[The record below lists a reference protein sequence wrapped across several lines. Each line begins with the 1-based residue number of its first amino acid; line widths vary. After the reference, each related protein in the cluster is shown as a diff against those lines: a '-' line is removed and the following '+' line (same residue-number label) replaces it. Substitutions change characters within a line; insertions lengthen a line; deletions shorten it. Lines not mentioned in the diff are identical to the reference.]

1 MDTFAKIK
9 KILEYGSGKAVVLDG
24 AGDPEFIV
32 LSWREYEK
40 MLHAIDVLRSLPE
53 QRALSPQPAPS
64 DKLSLDDLP
73 YR

>member
-24 AGDPEFIV
+24 TGNPEYIV

-40 MLHAIDVLRSLPE
+40 MLSAIDVLRGLP
-53 QRALSPQPAPS
+53 QSPVTLPRTSPDQ
-64 DKLSLDDLP
+64 LSLNDLP
-73 YR
+73 Y